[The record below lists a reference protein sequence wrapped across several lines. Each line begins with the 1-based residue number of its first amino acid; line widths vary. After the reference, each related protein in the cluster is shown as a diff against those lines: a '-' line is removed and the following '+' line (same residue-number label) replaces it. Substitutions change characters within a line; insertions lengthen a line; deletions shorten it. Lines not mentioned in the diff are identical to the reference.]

1 MFVCFLHIY
10 VSEINH
16 WSVKY
21 KIQICLTADIPNFT
35 SRIQVKWA
43 LFIWAHIFLA
53 STVAFGVIP
62 RTLSA
67 DPPPPPILA
76 QQLRRTDY
84 TQCHCYSP
92 HPVPWLY
99 AQTNTNTYLT
109 NSSQNP
115 IRLLFNSVK
124 KTVLS
129 LFVTAN
135 KSSIQNVTGGKI
147 KGRACLIDVSSVRRG
162 VWGQSLGRKI

>member
-1 MFVCFLHIY
+1 MLNLQ
-10 VSEINH
+10 NH
-16 WSVKY
+16 TSVDSSDLR
-21 KIQICLTADIPNFT
+21 LTADISNFA

-67 DPPPPPILA
+67 DPPPPILA

-135 KSSIQNVTGGKI
+135 KSCIQNVTGGKI
-147 KGRACLIDVSSVRRG
+147 KGHACLIDVSSVRRG
-162 VWGQSLGRKI
+162 GEGKDLAGKYRSCQ